1 MELAPVMAIK
11 QSTPEDRARRAA
23 YMRAWNKTPE
33 GVASLSRS
41 KPRKAQR
48 NKEWRED
55 NHDEIRARE
64 RLKEA
69 TPKSHQQAA
78 TRAGRW
84 RLRNPETYRASM
96 AKYLATEK
104 GVMLI
109 WSSRTSTRLRQT
121 EAKRG
126 DGRIRK
132 TPGGTITAKQLR
144 DLWHQQNGT
153 CVLTGQKMV
162 IRTGKAQLNSASV
175 DRIEAK
181 KGYVMSN
188 VRLITYQANAAKL
201 HGTDADLIEFCRH
214 VLTHLA

>member
-1 MELAPVMAIK
+1 
-11 QSTPEDRARRAA
+11 
-23 YMRAWNKTPE
+23 
-33 GVASLSRS
+33 
-41 KPRKAQR
+41 
-48 NKEWRED
+48 
-55 NHDEIRARE
+55 
-64 RLKEA
+64 
-69 TPKSHQQAA
+69 
-78 TRAGRW
+78 
-84 RLRNPETYRASM
+84 M